1 MIAHVVFPL
10 PIEHGFDFLVPPAL
24 EERIGVGV
32 RVKVRFNER
41 ERTGIVVSLAEETAH
56 PGTLEPVL
64 DIYPAPVFPPA
75 GLEFALQTARDYL
88 APPGLALNRILPTQ
102 VSKEKVETF
111 FSLAADLTAAIAEM
125 ERLKPRAPRQ
135 AAILRVLLAAGAPL
149 TKRELREQ
157 LGTIDRPLARLVE
170 LGLVRE
176 TGPEPPAREAIEL
189 SPNHEHPSGW
199 VKEIP
204 DSGKVLLF
212 ANRRAEGYLHLLN
225 KRLTEDGAGLILA
238 PEIIAARELHGYLS
252 HHLGEKIGL
261 YHSGLAEGIRGRTW
275 EEVRSGRLRIVVG
288 TRSAVF
294 LPFTKLALVVVDQE
308 EDRSYKQDE
317 MLPYYHARDVAERR
331 GALVILASA
340 APAVETFYRAMQRE
354 LFLIRLQKED
364 KAIATRH
371 IDMEKEQGIL
381 SEPLRRAISR
391 ALQTGKKALVMVPR
405 RGYFQAVICKSCGSP
420 LRCPDCGA
428 NLVYEVERAQLICR
442 VCGRAFP
449 RFACPHCGSR
459 ALRFLGAG
467 VERVKAELNQAFP
480 DAEVVQIDGKT
491 IRKNPDF
498 DIASTLSREVDI
510 IVGTPMIAKGQPL
523 PALGLAAAVGIDA
536 ILAAPDFRAAERTY
550 QLLIN
555 LAGRLNEGEL
565 IVQTRFSGHY
575 AIKSA
580 LIGDY
585 EGFLK
590 RELETREAFSYP
602 PFACLARLLI
612 TSRSPAKRR
621 VEVGKIENV
630 LKGFNME
637 ILGPSPH
644 PTRRGADLILIKAK
658 DPQLLR
664 EACRAAKEA
673 APGVEI
679 DINPDR
685 I

>member
-1 MIAHVVFPL
+1 MIAHVLLPL
-10 PIEHGFDFLVPPAL
+10 PIDHGFDFLVPPAL
-24 EERIGVGV
+24 EERIEVGV

-41 ERTGIVVSLAEETAH
+41 ERAGIVISLAEETAH

-64 DIYPAPVFPPA
+64 DVVPAPVFPPT
-75 GLEFALQTARDYL
+75 GLEFALQTARDCL
-88 APPGLALNRILPTQ
+88 APPGLTLNRILPTQ
-102 VSKEKVETF
+102 VSKDKMETF
-111 FSLAADLTAAIAEM
+111 FSLAVDLNAAILET
-125 ERLKPRAPRQ
+125 ERLNPRAPRQ
-135 AAILRVLLAAGAPL
+135 AAILRALLAAGTPIA
-149 TKRELREQ
+149 KRELRAQ
-157 LGTIDRPLARLVE
+157 LGAIDRPLARLVK

-176 TGPEPPAREAIEL
+176 TSPTPSAEEAIEL
-189 SPNHEHPSGW
+189 PPEYKRLSGW
-199 VKEIP
+199 VEELP
-204 DSGKVLLF
+204 VSGKILLF
-212 ANRRAEGYLHLLN
+212 ADRRAEGYLRLLIE
-225 KRLTEDGAGLILA
+225 RLTGDGAGLILA
-238 PEIIAARELHGYLS
+238 PEIIAARELHDYLS
-252 HHLGEKIGL
+252 QHLKERIGL
-261 YHSGLAEGIRGRTW
+261 YHSGLAEGTRGRMW
-275 EEVRSGRLRIVVG
+275 EEVRWGKLRIVVG

-294 LPFTKLALVVVDQE
+294 LPFEELSLVVVDQE

-317 MLPYYHARDVAERR
+317 MLPYYHARELAEGR
-331 GALVILASA
+331 APLVILASA
-340 APAVETFYRAMQRE
+340 APAVETFHRTMQGE
-354 LFLIRLQKED
+354 LSLIRPQEED
-364 KAIATRH
+364 RAIAARH
-371 IDMEKEQGIL
+371 IDMEKEKGIL
-381 SEPLRRAISR
+381 SEPLRRAIFR
-391 ALQTGKKALVMVPR
+391 VLQAGKKALVTVPR

-420 LRCPDCGA
+420 LRCPDCGT

-442 VCGRAFP
+442 VCGRAYP

-467 VERVKAELNQAFP
+467 VERVWAELDQAFP
-480 DAEVVQIDGKT
+480 EARVVRVDGRT
-491 IRKNPDF
+491 VRKDPSL
-498 DIASTLSREVDI
+498 DIASTLSRADI
-510 IVGTPMIAKGQPL
+510 VVGTPMIAKGQPL

-536 ILAAPDFRAAERTY
+536 ILATPDFRAAERAY

-565 IVQTRFSGHY
+565 IVQTRFSDHY

-585 EGFLK
+585 EGFLQ

-602 PFACLARLLI
+602 PFAHLARLLL
-612 TSRSPAKRR
+612 TSRGPAKRR
-621 VEVGKIENV
+621 SEAERIEDA
-630 LKGFNME
+630 LKGFAID

-664 EACRAAKEA
+664 EACRTAKEA